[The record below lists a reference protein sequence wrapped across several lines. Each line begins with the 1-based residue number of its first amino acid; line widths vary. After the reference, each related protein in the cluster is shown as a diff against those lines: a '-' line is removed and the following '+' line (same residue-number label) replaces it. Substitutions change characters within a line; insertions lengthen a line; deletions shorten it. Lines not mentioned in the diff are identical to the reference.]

1 MPPRKSPAQIQ
12 AELRRIQQRPRQAL
26 NDYNRKVDAYNRSL
40 RKAVTEHNA
49 GVRRVNQSIDRYNSA
64 AKAHNSKVR
73 ANRDRLRRELER
85 LSASTRSSTTSS
97 YRTSVTRLTTS
108 FDFLERRATDEGWSD
123 SEIFALTSG
132 EAANSVAAL
141 NALAGVDVARSE
153 PHEED
158 ELRSSRIEGEL
169 VAMDEDLD
177 RRWRGALFALHPA
190 NPDAARHFC
199 TSSREMLADVLEA
212 VAPASL
218 VEAGDPACDRTPQGS
233 VSRRARIQY
242 CLRRGGLEHDALE
255 AFVDDDIDNVLALF
269 AEFNSGTHGAA
280 GKFSI
285 GQLRTL
291 KTRVEDAVLFV
302 LRIAGVI

>member
-12 AELRRIQQRPRQAL
+12 AELRRLQQRQRQAV
-26 NDYNRKVDAYNRSL
+26 NDYNRSL

-49 GVRRVNQSIDRYNSA
+49 GVRRLNQSIDRYNSA

-73 ANRDRLRRELER
+73 ANRERLRRELER

-97 YRTSVTRLTTS
+97 YRTSVSRLTTS
-108 FDFLERRATDEGWSD
+108 FDSLERRATDEGWAD

-141 NALAGVDVARSE
+141 NALAGVDVAPSE
-153 PHEED
+153 PDEED

-169 VAMDEDLD
+169 VALDEDLD

-212 VAPASL
+212 VAPASV
-218 VEAGDPACDRTPQGS
+218 VEAADPACDRTPQGS

-242 CLRRGGLEHDALE
+242 CLKRGGLEHEILE

-302 LRIAGVI
+302 LKIAGVI